1 MICFFFR
8 RWNVVL
14 ATEFLISCN
23 DRSSFLFWQQT
34 PGFKQSFSVRE
45 EVEGETA
52 NDLGVSYPGQDW
64 PVRNLQKT
72 DAFPETLK
80 SSLDFTYVLESI
92 TCILRTKP
100 IFRLY
105 SCRQFAESQLKIV
118 ELNRKKMDITRSSE
132 TYWKKKNLV
141 YNFYALAR
149 LKGSFYCR
157 FLDIRL
163 WWTL

>member
-1 MICFFFR
+1 MLFLQQNS
-8 RWNVVL
+8 WVL
-14 ATEFLISCN
+14 AKTNHHFCFDTKHQVLSRVFQWGKKSNSGRRRNCKW
-23 DRSSFLFWQQT
+23 F
-34 PGFKQSFSVRE
+34 G
-45 EVEGETA
+45 
-52 NDLGVSYPGQDW
+52 SYPGQDW

-72 DAFPETLK
+72 NAFPETLK

-141 YNFYALAR
+141 YNLYALAR